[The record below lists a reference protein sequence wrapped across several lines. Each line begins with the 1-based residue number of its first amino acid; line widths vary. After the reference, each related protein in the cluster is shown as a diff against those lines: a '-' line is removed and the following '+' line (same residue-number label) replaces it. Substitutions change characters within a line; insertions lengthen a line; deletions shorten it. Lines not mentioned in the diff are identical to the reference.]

1 MFNITDQRARAI
13 YQRRLT
19 IIMIRLEHTQARSL
33 RGSLNSQFLNAARAV
48 EQGID
53 DIAYIIDAQ
62 KTKMIEKFRAHLQ
75 RTGNIFSKMTFK
87 EIPEK
92 SMQDE
97 FWLGYNAWMT
107 TQAAKK
113 IRQVSDTTKKVIAK
127 IIKEAADEQLTRKEI
142 AKAIR
147 KKGGMLNPVRAITIA
162 KTETHTAAVKAIDD
176 SVQTTRIDFQRD
188 WIATMDERTR
198 EDHSAAD
205 GQVRGMKDEFNV
217 GGEGLM
223 FPGDPMGS
231 AENVINCRC
240 VLGYLSA

>member
-19 IIMIRLEHTQARSL
+19 VIMMRLEQTQARSL
-33 RGSLNSQFLNAARAV
+33 RGALNSQFLKAARVV
-48 EQGID
+48 EQGSD

-62 KTKMIEKFRAHLQ
+62 KSKMIEKFRAHLQ
-75 RTGNIFSKMTFK
+75 KTGTIFSKMTFK

-107 TQAAKK
+107 TQAAKR
-113 IRQVSDTTKKVIAK
+113 IRQVGDTTKKVITK
-127 IIKEAADEQLTRKEI
+127 IIKDAADEQLTRKEI
-142 AKAIR
+142 AKIIR
-147 KKGGMLNPVRAITIA
+147 KKGGIINPVRAITIA

-176 SVQTTRIDFQRD
+176 SVQSTKIDFQRE

-198 EDHSAAD
+198 EDHSAVD

-223 FPGDPMGS
+223 FPGDPNGNP
-231 AENVINCRC
+231 ENVINCRC
-240 VLGYLSA
+240 VIGYLSA